1 MQLDL
6 TLHIIGKLLLATVL
20 GGIVGLERELRR
32 KPAGLRTNI
41 LICVGSTLFTL
52 LSHEVARRF
61 GGDGARV
68 ASQLIPG
75 IGFIG
80 AGAILRERGSV
91 VGLTTAATIF
101 VVASVGMALGAGL
114 YLTAIFASLLIL
126 AANAVLGW
134 AEGHYGLKARLLTFR
149 LTTRQLEPVMERTQ
163 ELLNQRKIAM
173 QHFQL
178 NHVGDEFVIEFEA
191 EVGYGQAQELI
202 RQVSFEGTR
211 CEVLPMESARE

>member
-6 TLHIIGKLLLATVL
+6 TLHIIGKLLLAAVL
-20 GGIVGLERELRR
+20 GGVVGLERELRR
-32 KPAGLRTNI
+32 KPAGLRTNM
-41 LICVGSTLFTL
+41 LMCVGSALFTL
-52 LSHEVARRF
+52 LSYEVAHRF

-114 YLTAIFASLLIL
+114 YLTAIFAALLIL
-126 AANAVLGW
+126 AANALLGW
-134 AEGHYGLKARLLTFR
+134 AEAHYGLKTRLLTFR
-149 LTTRQLEPVMERTQ
+149 LTTRELAPVMERTQ
-163 ELLNQRKIAM
+163 ELLNQRRIAM
-173 QHFQL
+173 QHFQVH
-178 NHVGDEFVIEFEA
+178 HVGEDFVIEFEA
-191 EVGYGQAQELI
+191 EVGYKQEQELI
-202 RQVSFEGTR
+202 QQCSATGTR
-211 CEVLPMESARE
+211 CEVVPMESARE